1 MTALITATDGSGTSS
16 PLTVLSPWSTTR
28 RSRNRVHELSGG
40 DIAVSLV
47 GPNPRTGTMDLLYED
62 EASAFAAL
70 ELHARP
76 TSFTLTESDR
86 PHVSMTYVI
95 DGEVSVRLDEG
106 TLELFLVSVDYQ
118 EVQP

>member
-40 DIAVSLV
+40 SIAVSLV
-47 GPNPRTGTMDLLYED
+47 APNPRAGTMELLYED

-70 ELHARP
+70 ELHGRP
-76 TSFTLTESDR
+76 TSFALTESDR
-86 PHVSMTYVI
+86 PHVAMTYVI
-95 DGEVSVRLDEG
+95 DGDVSVRLDEG
-106 TLELFLVSVDYQ
+106 TLELFIVSVSYQ
-118 EVQP
+118 EVVP